1 MTNTTPSEDFIE
13 LDFVY
18 CGLIFSNNEFSV
30 IVAPINPNGSLQ
42 KECFYKY
49 KKGRDRTIGGI
60 YRGAAF
66 SEKSCRNIDSVT
78 YVDTYKDAEA
88 IIRWKARNDQAK
100 TQERTYKLEK
110 DAKKTNEMDAMLM
123 TARKLYSN
131 YRKRNDFAGMEA
143 IEAAVLRS
151 LRTPIR
157 QSETDR

>member
-1 MTNTTPSEDFIE
+1 MTSATLSEDFIE

-18 CGLIFSNNEFSV
+18 CGLIFRDKEFSV
-30 IVAPINPNGSLQ
+30 IVAPINPDGTLL
-42 KECFYKY
+42 KECCYQY

-60 YRGAAF
+60 YRGATF
-66 SEKSCRNIDSVT
+66 SEKSCRNIDSVSFVST
-78 YVDTYKDAEA
+78 FKDTES
-88 IIRWKARNDQAK
+88 IIQWKARSDLAK
-100 TQERTYKLEK
+100 THERTYKLEK
-110 DAKKTNEMDAMLM
+110 DAKKSNEMDVMLM
-123 TARKLYSN
+123 TARKIYSN